1 MGEVGP
7 PADSWARAA
16 LDFLERSREVADER
30 VPHPRAVSRPA
41 PVDLA
46 RSETSTSRREDPA
59 VTDSRSAV

>member
-30 VPHPRAVSRPA
+30 VLDLRPVNRPA
-41 PVDLA
+41 AVDLP
-46 RSETSTSRREDPA
+46 RGETSTSRREDNA
-59 VTDSRSAV
+59 VPDSRSAV